1 MQKRSRILVGDGN
14 LGMIESVIYQLFRE
28 NCRSDIHLHE
38 LPWLSEYIWTDKR
51 VHQVSIRRLA
61 GAHFSFC
68 GEVSNRSPHVL
79 KVVEEPTPQ
88 LDKTFRLQGDHK
100 LSA

>member
-14 LGMIESVIYQLFRE
+14 LGMIESVIVGQTL
-28 NCRSDIHLHE
+28 
-38 LPWLSEYIWTDKR
+38 R

-79 KVVEEPTPQ
+79 KVVEEPAPQ